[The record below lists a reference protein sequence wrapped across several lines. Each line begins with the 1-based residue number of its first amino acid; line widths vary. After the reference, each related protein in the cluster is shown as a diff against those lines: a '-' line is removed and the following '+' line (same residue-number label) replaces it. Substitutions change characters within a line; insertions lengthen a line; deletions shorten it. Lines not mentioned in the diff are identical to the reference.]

1 MNRDELRKA
10 VQTETPELNRDWVRK
25 LIRKNLMRML
35 HKHGSHTIQKVICLE
50 ELAEMQQEI
59 SKSIRGRGDR
69 IGILE
74 EWCDCCIA
82 LWTIQE
88 MYHMDVDDLNRIIKI
103 KIKRLEKG
111 LEEEEKNEKDLS

>member
-1 MNRDELRKA
+1 MNRDELRKTI
-10 VQTETPELNRDWVRK
+10 QNETPELNRDWVRK
-25 LIRKNLMRML
+25 LIRKNLILML
-35 HKHGSHTIQKVICLE
+35 HKHGSLTIQKVICLE

-59 SKSIRGRGDR
+59 SKSIRGKRGR

-82 LWTIQE
+82 LWTLQE

-103 KIKRLEKG
+103 KIKRLEKAM
-111 LEEEEKNEKDLS
+111 EEEK